1 MEGRAMASKGRF
13 EKLMEPGRIGSVCT
27 RNRIIKTASGYGLA
41 DPDGTMGE
49 APRAIYESMAR
60 GGAGLIIFEFTTV
73 EFPRG
78 ARRPTGTDSRMHDDR
93 LIPSFLELTDAV
105 HKHGCPIFLQIQHS
119 GPWYAPDEPRESLFD
134 RISSSS
140 LTESELRHL
149 YEVVPDDP
157 VLPRGPSLAELEE
170 LIETFGKAA
179 VRAQKAGFD
188 GVEVNGSHHHLI
200 NTFFSR
206 AWNKRHDEYGCDSL
220 ENRSRFMCNIIRE
233 IKKQCGQDYPVS
245 ALFNAVELGIEN
257 GTTLEEGKA
266 FAKLVEKAGADA
278 IHVRM
283 AGYGEFG
290 INLLHAEKLLQ
301 PELPE
306 HLLVKEL
313 DWSREGRGFSLPL
326 AVVKEGVSVPVF
338 LAGRFDAEL
347 GEEVLRQ
354 GKLDFIGMT
363 RRLLADP
370 DYPRKIAEGRPEDIA
385 PCSGCLYCWDV
396 RTFDR
401 PIRCRINAALGRELE
416 FAMMPPAVTKKKV
429 LVIGGG
435 PAGMETARVA
445 ASRGHEVTLYD
456 KGHQLGGLMPLAALV
471 KEHEAQSI
479 LDVIEYFKTQFRK
492 SGITVRLGHEVDGTV
507 VGRIK
512 PDVIVVAL
520 GGAPTTLMI
529 PGMDNPKVVDGS
541 KMHAKLKKA
550 LRFLGPKSLEHL
562 TRLWMPVGRRVVIVG
577 GAVQGCQLAEFL
589 VKRGKDVTIVDEG
602 EKLGD
607 GLFGEDA
614 GRLFPWLEGK
624 GVAMLAG
631 VKYEAITDEGL
642 VLTTREG
649 TRRTLAADSFMTAL
663 PLEPNSTLFETF
675 KDMAKE
681 VYQAGDCKKAGF
693 MHDAIA
699 SGSSVAR
706 LF

>member
-1 MEGRAMASKGRF
+1 MARKGEF
-13 EKLMEPGRIGSVCT
+13 QKLMEPGRIGSLRT
-27 RNRIIKTASGYGLA
+27 RNRIIKTASGYGMA
-41 DPDGTMGE
+41 DRDGTMGE
-49 APRAIYESMAR
+49 GPRAIYERMAA
-60 GGAGLIIFEFTTV
+60 GGVGLIIFEFTTV

-93 LIPSFLELTDAV
+93 LIPSFSELTKAV

-119 GPWYAPDEPRESLFD
+119 GPWYAPDEPRELVVD
-134 RISSSS
+134 RVSSSA
-140 LTESELRHL
+140 LTESQLRHR
-149 YEVVPDDP
+149 YEVVPENP
-157 VLPRGPSLAELEE
+157 VLPRGLSIAEVEE
-170 LIETFGKAA
+170 LIDKFGQAA

-188 GVEVNGSHHHLI
+188 GIEINGSHHHLI

-206 AWNKRHDEYGCDSL
+206 VWNMRHDEYGCDSL

-233 IKKQCGQDYPVS
+233 VKKRCGQDYPVS
-245 ALFNAVELGIEN
+245 SLFNAVELGIEN
-257 GTTLEEGKA
+257 ATTLEDGKG

-278 IHVRM
+278 VHVRM

-306 HLLVKEL
+306 HLKVKEL
-313 DWSREGRGFSLPL
+313 DWSRKGRGFSLPL
-326 AVVKEGVSVPVF
+326 AAVKEGVSVPVF
-338 LAGRFDAEL
+338 LAGRMDAEL
-347 GEEVLRQ
+347 GEEVLKQ

-370 DYPRKIAEGRPEDIA
+370 EYPKKIAEGRLDEIA

-396 RTFDR
+396 RAFDR
-401 PIRCRINAALGRELE
+401 PIRCRINPSLGRELE
-416 FAMMPPAVTKKKV
+416 FAIKPAQMKKKV
-429 LVIGGG
+429 LVVGGG
-435 PAGMETARVA
+435 PAGMEAARVA
-445 ASRGHEVTLYD
+445 ALRGHEVLLYD

-471 KEHEAQSI
+471 KEHESESI
-479 LDVIEYFKTQFRK
+479 LDIIAYFKTQLRK
-492 SGITVRLGHEVDGTV
+492 LGVSIRMGHEVTGKV
-507 VGRIK
+507 VGQIK
-512 PDVIVVAL
+512 PDVIVVAP
-520 GGAPTTLMI
+520 GGAPASLAL

-541 KMHAKLKKA
+541 KMHAKLKSA

-562 TRLWMPVGRRVVIVG
+562 TKLWMPVGKRVVIMG

-589 VKRGKDVTIVDEG
+589 AKRGKEVTIVDEA
-602 EKLGD
+602 EKLGE

-614 GRLFPWLEGK
+614 GRLFPWLEKK

-631 VKYEAITDEGL
+631 VKYERVTDEGL

-649 TRRTLAADSFMTAL
+649 QKRTLAADSIMTAL
-663 PLEPNSTLFETF
+663 PLVPNVALFKAFEN
-675 KDMAKE
+675 MAKE
-681 VYQAGDCKKAGF
+681 VYQAGDCKQPGF
-693 MHDAIA
+693 MHDAI
-699 SGSSVAR
+699 SDGSYVGR